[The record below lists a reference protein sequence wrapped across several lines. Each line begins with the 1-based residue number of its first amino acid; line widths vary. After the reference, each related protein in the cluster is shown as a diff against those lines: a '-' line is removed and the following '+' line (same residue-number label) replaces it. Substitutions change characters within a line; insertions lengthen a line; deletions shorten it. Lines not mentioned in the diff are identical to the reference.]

1 MNHLYRHF
9 FKRLFDVI
17 ISIIILLLFLPVLFI
32 LLILM
37 FLTGHRRFFFVQQRP
52 GYKEKVFALIKLRTM
67 TEAKDVNGKLLP
79 DEMRLT
85 SFGQFLRKSSLDEI
99 PQFWNVLKG
108 EMSIIGPRPLLMEYL
123 PMYSTEEKKRH
134 AVKPGITGWAQVNGR
149 NSISWEYK
157 FALDL
162 WYVSNLSFLLD
173 LRIIFLTI
181 KKVIK
186 KDGINQKG
194 QSTVVP
200 FLRN

>member
-37 FLTGHRRFFFVQQRP
+37 FLTGHRSFFFLQHRP

-149 NSISWEYK
+149 NSISWESK

>member
-37 FLTGHRRFFFVQQRP
+37 FLTGHRSFFFLQHRP

-67 TEAKDVNGKLLP
+67 TEAKDVNGKLLS

-149 NSISWEYK
+149 NSISWESK

>member
-1 MNHLYRHF
+1 
-9 FKRLFDVI
+9 
-17 ISIIILLLFLPVLFI
+17 
-32 LLILM
+32 M

-149 NSISWEYK
+149 NSISWESKY
-157 FALDL
+157 ALDL

>member
-37 FLTGHRRFFFVQQRP
+37 FLTGHRRFFFVQHRP

-67 TEAKDVNGKLLP
+67 TEAIDVNGKFLP

-85 SFGQFLRKSSLDEI
+85 SFGKFLRKSSLDEI

-149 NSISWEYK
+149 NSISWESK

-173 LRIIFLTI
+173 LRIVFLTI

-194 QSTVVP
+194 QSTVEP
-200 FLRN
+200 FKR

>member
-67 TEAKDVNGKLLP
+67 TEAKDVNGKLLS

>member
-149 NSISWEYK
+149 NSISWESK